1 MPVTT
6 TTTQTSLSQPGAVT
20 AAGEPVIKMTS
31 PQFEKLRKIIYER
44 SGISFQESKK
54 YVLES
59 RLGRRLQE
67 LEMAS
72 YDEYAA
78 FLSIGPYRDDEFQ
91 EMFNRI
97 TINETSFFRNE
108 PQLEVF
114 ERRVLPELMEAR
126 SGVKRLRLWSAACSS
141 GEEPYTLAIMLHRT
155 LGVRLMDW
163 RVEILGTDISEKVLE
178 VAASGRYSKYA
189 IRSTPALALD
199 RYFKEDSAYYQID
212 PTIKS
217 MVRFEKLNLK
227 DRLGM
232 KRLGTWDVIFCRN
245 VMIYFDR
252 DMKQQVVSTFG
263 ECLAPDGSLFIGHSE
278 SLSDLNVPF
287 TATPVAHGF
296 CYRKSASK
304 AA

>member
-1 MPVTT
+1 MPLTT
-6 TTTQTSLSQPGAVT
+6 PKTPSLGQQPSGAQS
-20 AAGEPVIKMTS
+20 APASGEPLIRMTTE
-31 PQFEKLRKIIYER
+31 QFNKLRHIIYER
-44 SGISFQESKK
+44 SGISFQEAKK

-67 LEMAS
+67 LEMSS
-72 YDEYAA
+72 YDEYTT
-78 FLSIGPYRDDEFQ
+78 FLTIGPYRDDEFQ

-114 ERRVLPELMEAR
+114 ERRILPELLEAR
-126 SGVKRLRLWSAACSS
+126 AGVKRLRIWSAACSS

-155 LGVRLMDW
+155 LGLRLLDW

-178 VAASGRYSKYA
+178 LAAAGRYTNYA
-189 IRSTPALALD
+189 IRSTPSLALD
-199 RYFKEDSAYYQID
+199 RYFKADGAHHTID

-232 KRLGTWDVIFCRN
+232 KRLGVWDVIFCRN

-252 DMKQQVVSTFG
+252 GMKQQVVSTFADG
-263 ECLAPDGSLFIGHSE
+263 LAADGALFIGHSE
-278 SLSDLNVPF
+278 SLSDLDVPF
-287 TATPVAHGF
+287 AAMPVAHGF
-296 CYRKSASK
+296 CYRKA
-304 AA
+304 